1 MEDAVN
7 QPEADYKINVSTSG
21 EILDI
26 ENTQEEPKQ
35 EETVEQEVEATE
47 EVVTQTEEVV
57 EDKKEETEE
66 SESPQPSREELF
78 NQLLSDKYNMNS
90 DELENVLNKKE
101 EKRELPEEVEK
112 YLEYREKTNRGL
124 NDYLALQQD
133 FDQMPNQEL
142 LKEYYRQTKQGLD
155 DSDIDALLDLKFGYD
170 EGADDTIVKTKT
182 LEMKEEV
189 YKAKQHLNAQKDQ
202 YMSALESSASLSKET
217 EEAVKF
223 YQLYKEEQQKVS
235 KQNEEVLKT
244 FRSKT
249 DKLFNDEFK
258 GFEFKIGEEK
268 VVFKPKDVEQTK
280 KSQSDLSNFINQ
292 HMDENGTLKDA
303 KAYHTA
309 LSMAMNPEA
318 YAKFFYEQ
326 GKASA
331 VDDVVAQGKNI
342 DMNVRKNVDTS
353 KPGPKFRVLDDG
365 NFGSGLKINKR

>member
-57 EDKKEETEE
+57 EDKKEEAEE

>member
-1 MEDAVN
+1 
-7 QPEADYKINVSTSG
+7 
-21 EILDI
+21 
-26 ENTQEEPKQ
+26 
-35 EETVEQEVEATE
+35 
-47 EVVTQTEEVV
+47 
-57 EDKKEETEE
+57 
-66 SESPQPSREELF
+66 
-78 NQLLSDKYNMNS
+78 
-90 DELENVLNKKE
+90 
-101 EKRELPEEVEK
+101 
-112 YLEYREKTNRGL
+112 
-124 NDYLALQQD
+124 LALQQD
-133 FDQMPNQEL
+133 FDEMPNQEL

-202 YMSALESSASLSKET
+202 YMSALESSASLSQET

-331 VDDVVAQGKNI
+331 VNDVVAQGKNI

>member
-26 ENTQEEPKQ
+26 EKTQEEPKQ
-35 EETVEQEVEATE
+35 EDTVEQEVEATE
-47 EVVTQTEEVV
+47 EVVAETEEVV

-90 DELENVLNKKE
+90 EELENVLNKKE

-133 FDQMPNQEL
+133 FDEMPNQEL

-202 YMSALESSASLSKET
+202 YMSALESSASLSQET

-292 HMDENGTLKDA
+292 HMDENGALKDA

-331 VDDVVAQGKNI
+331 VNDVVAQGKNI

>member
-26 ENTQEEPKQ
+26 EKPQEEPKQ

-47 EVVTQTEEVV
+47 EAVSETEEVV
-57 EDKKEETEE
+57 EDKQEEVEK
-66 SESPQPSREELF
+66 SESSQPSREELF
-78 NQLLSDKYNMNS
+78 NQLLSDKYNMNT

-133 FDQMPNQEL
+133 FDEMPNQEL

-170 EGADDTIVKTKT
+170 DGADDTIVKTKT

-202 YMSALESSASLSKET
+202 YMSALESSAALSQET

-235 KQNEEVLKT
+235 KQNEEVLNT

>member
-26 ENTQEEPKQ
+26 EKTQEETKQ

-47 EVVTQTEEVV
+47 EVVAETEEVV

-90 DELENVLNKKE
+90 EELENVLNKKE

-133 FDQMPNQEL
+133 FDEMPNQEL

-202 YMSALESSASLSKET
+202 YMSALESSASLSQET

-235 KQNEEVLKT
+235 KQNEEVLNT
-244 FRSKT
+244 FRNKT

-292 HMDENGTLKDA
+292 HMDENGALKDA

-331 VDDVVAQGKNI
+331 VNDVVAQGKNI

>member
-47 EVVTQTEEVV
+47 EVVTETEEVV
-57 EDKKEETEE
+57 EDKKEETEK

-133 FDQMPNQEL
+133 FDEMPNQEL

-202 YMSALESSASLSKET
+202 YMSALESSASLSQET

-331 VDDVVAQGKNI
+331 VNDVVAQGKNI

>member
-26 ENTQEEPKQ
+26 EKTQEEPKQ

-47 EVVTQTEEVV
+47 EVVTETEEVV
-57 EDKKEETEE
+57 EDKKEEAEE

-133 FDQMPNQEL
+133 FDEMPNQEL

-202 YMSALESSASLSKET
+202 YMSALESSASLSQET

-331 VDDVVAQGKNI
+331 VNDVVAQGKNI